1 MHGSNGREDRLGAL
15 ARRVAAAL
23 ASLLLATLAGSVLA
37 DETLS
42 PTLREE
48 VIYID
53 KPGRAGIKLETTLF
67 RPPGDGPFPLVIINH
82 GKDPGDPHLQPR
94 GRFVLAARE
103 LLSRGYA
110 VAVPMRQGFADS
122 TGPYISDG
130 CDIEANAKA
139 QARDVLAALAALAR
153 RPDIDASRTIVMGQ
167 SHGGLATMA
176 LESFNPK
183 GVVGL
188 VNFAGGLRLKNCD
201 RWRTELT
208 SAMTD
213 FGHHAPLPS
222 LWFYGD
228 NDQTFDSDLWQ
239 GMFKGYTDAG
249 GQARLVAFGTF
260 RDDAHKMFASGPGLK
275 IWVPAVGDFFRGLGL
290 PFDVKYRVV
299 VADHETPPPP
309 SSGFA
314 PIGDAARIPFLDDRG
329 RAAWTGYLDAP
340 PPKAFAISPQGNW
353 YYRYGD
359 PAAMRAAVEQ
369 CGEREPRGPCQLY
382 AVDDSVVWHAA
393 ASSTQAKN

>member
-1 MHGSNGREDRLGAL
+1 MALTHSGPLGRRL
-15 ARRVAAAL
+15 AAAL
-23 ASLLLATLAGSVLA
+23 ASLLLAALDGSTLAA
-37 DETLS
+37 ETFA

-48 VIYID
+48 VIYLD
-53 KPGRAGIKLETTLF
+53 KPGRAGVKLETTLF

-82 GKDPGDPHLQPR
+82 GKQPGEPRDQPR
-94 GRFVLAARE
+94 ARFVLAARE

-122 TGPYISDG
+122 SGPYISDG

-153 RPDIDASRTIVMGQ
+153 RPDIDAGRTVVMGQ

-176 LESFNPK
+176 LAALDPK
-183 GVVGL
+183 GVVGV
-188 VNFAGGLRLKNCD
+188 VNFAGGLRLNNCAH
-201 RWRTELT
+201 WRTDLT
-208 SAMTD
+208 SAMSD
-213 FGHHAPLPS
+213 FGAHARLPS

-228 NDQTFDSDLWQ
+228 NDQTFDSALWQ
-239 GMFKGYTDAG
+239 GMYKGYTAAG

-260 RDDAHKMFASGPGLK
+260 REDAHEMFASGAGLP

-290 PFDVKYRVV
+290 PFDVKYRIV

-314 PIGDAARIPFLDDRG
+314 AIGDATHIPFIGDRG
-329 RAAWTGYLDAP
+329 RAAWAAYLGAA
-340 PPKAFAISPQGNW
+340 PPKAFAISSHGSW
-353 YYRYGD
+353 SYRYGD
-359 PAAMRAAVEQ
+359 PAAMRTALQQ
-369 CGEREPRGPCQLY
+369 CSEREPPVPCQLY
-382 AVDDSVVWHAA
+382 AVDDVVVWHAEG
-393 ASSTQAKN
+393 SSTQAKN